1 MAYAGKLLRRGN
13 REMSC
18 RQLQQTSQ
26 LSRQTL
32 ATLTPIL
39 FLTFAFT
46 VLGIGAE
53 IAYYSHREGEWSWY
67 IHIIN
72 TNGSEPIKLAEGG
85 TPAWSPDGKRIA
97 FSFGFNG
104 FFGDVVGIYV
114 VDANGDNRVK
124 LTRNQNNRNLFP
136 AWSPDGTKIAFWSHR
151 EGQPDIYLMNADGMN
166 PINLTR
172 DPHHEDRPT
181 WSPDGKKIAFG
192 ALLVPRGEKGMSDIF
207 VMDADGGN
215 RINLTQ
221 NPEAVNQFPAW
232 SPDGSRIAYE
242 ASPHPNHWFP
252 PSNIYVMNADG
263 SQSEMLTAGRRFASE
278 GLPTWSPYGRRIAY
292 HRREPDGK
300 NDIFVINADGTGL
313 LNLTKTE
320 FVEELSPS
328 WRPAPLAVSARG
340 RLATKWGA
348 VKLHRVSALQD

>member
-1 MAYAGKLLRRGN
+1 MLGLLIA
-13 REMSC
+13 
-18 RQLQQTSQ
+18 
-26 LSRQTL
+26 L
-32 ATLTPIL
+32 ANPQ
-39 FLTFAFT
+39 FG
-46 VLGIGAE
+46 VSGE
-53 IAYYSHREGEWSWY
+53 IAYYSHREGEWSWF
-67 IHIIN
+67 IHIVN
-72 TNGSEPIKLAEGG
+72 ENGSEPIKLTEGG

-97 FSFGFNG
+97 LSFGFNG

-114 VDANGDNRVK
+114 VDANGENRVK
-124 LTRNQNNRNLFP
+124 LTRNQNNRNLFS
-136 AWSPDGTKIAFWSHR
+136 AWSPGAMKIAFWSNR
-151 EGQPDIYLMNADGMN
+151 EGQPDIYLMSADGTDS
-166 PINLTR
+166 INLTR

-181 WSPDGKKIAFG
+181 WSPDGAKIAFG
-192 ALLVPRGEKGMSDIF
+192 ALQVPRGDKSMSDIF
-207 VMDADGGN
+207 VMGADGRN

-232 SPDGSRIAYE
+232 SPDGTRIAFE

-263 SQSEMLTAGRRFASE
+263 SQPEMLTTGRRFASE
-278 GLPTWSPYGRRIAY
+278 GLSTWSPYGRRIAF
-292 HRREPDGK
+292 HRRKPDGK

-328 WRPAPLAVSARG
+328 WRPAPLAVSSRG

-348 VKLHRVSALQD
+348 VKLRR

>member
-1 MAYAGKLLRRGN
+1 MRLRFLRRI
-13 REMSC
+13 
-18 RQLQQTSQ
+18 SQ
-26 LSRQTL
+26 RIRSASSVLILGLLMTL
-32 ATLTPIL
+32 ATPE
-39 FLTFAFT
+39 FG
-46 VLGIGAE
+46 VSGE
-53 IAYYSHREGEWSWY
+53 IAYYSHREGEWSWF
-67 IHIIN
+67 IHVIN

-85 TPAWSPDGKRIA
+85 TPAWSPDGKKIA
-97 FSFGFNG
+97 FSFGFRG

-114 VDANGDNRVK
+114 IDANGENRGI

-136 AWSPDGTKIAFWSHR
+136 AWSPDGTTIAFWSNR
-151 EGQPDIYLMNADGMN
+151 EGQPDIYVMDADGMN

-172 DPHHEDRPT
+172 DLHDEDRPS
-181 WSPDGKKIAFG
+181 WSPDGSKIAFG
-192 ALLVPRGEKGMSDIF
+192 ALLLPRGEKSLSDIF
-207 VMDADGGN
+207 VMDANGGN

-252 PSNIYVMNADG
+252 PSNIHVMNADG
-263 SQSEMLTAGRRFASE
+263 SQPEMLTADRRFASE
-278 GLPTWSPYGRRIAY
+278 GLPSWSTYGRRIAF
-292 HRREPDGK
+292 HRREPEGK

-328 WRPAPLAVSARG
+328 WRPAPLAVSRRG
-340 RLATKWGA
+340 RLATQWGA
-348 VKLHRVSALQD
+348 VKLRRGFALGD

>member
-1 MAYAGKLLRRGN
+1 MRVRLLKGISRRLRSASGLLMLGLLMA
-13 REMSC
+13 
-18 RQLQQTSQ
+18 
-26 LSRQTL
+26 L
-32 ATLTPIL
+32 ANP
-39 FLTFAFT
+39 
-46 VLGIGAE
+46 GIGVSGE

-72 TNGSEPIKLAEGG
+72 TNGSEPIKLTEGG

-97 FSFGFNG
+97 LSFGFNG

-114 VDANGDNRVK
+114 VDANGENRVK

-136 AWSPDGTKIAFWSHR
+136 AWSPDAMKIAFWSNR
-151 EGQPDIYLMNADGMN
+151 DGQPDIYLMNADGTN
-166 PINLTR
+166 PTNLTR

-181 WSPDGKKIAFG
+181 WSPDGTKIAFG
-192 ALLVPRGEKGMSDIF
+192 ALQVPRGEKNMSDIF
-207 VMDADGGN
+207 VIDADGGN

-232 SPDGSRIAYE
+232 SSDGTRIAFE

-252 PSNIYVMNADG
+252 PYNIYVMNADG
-263 SQSEMLTAGRRFASE
+263 SQPVMLTEGRRFASE
-278 GLPTWSPYGRRIAY
+278 GLPTWSPYERRIAY

-340 RLATKWGA
+340 RLTTKWGA
-348 VKLHRVSALQD
+348 VKLRRVSALQD

>member
-1 MAYAGKLLRRGN
+1 
-13 REMSC
+13 MSC

-26 LSRQTL
+26 LSRQILT
-32 ATLTPIL
+32 TLTPIL
-39 FLTFAFT
+39 LLTFAFA

-85 TPAWSPDGKRIA
+85 APAWSPDGKKIA

-114 VDANGDNRVK
+114 VDSNGDNRVK
-124 LTRNQNNRNLFP
+124 LTRHQNNRNLFP
-136 AWSPDGTKIAFWSHR
+136 AWSPDGTKIAFWSDR
-151 EGQPDIYLMNADGMN
+151 EGQPDIYLINADGTN

-192 ALLVPRGEKGMSDIF
+192 ALLIPRGEKGMSDIF
-207 VMDADGGN
+207 VMDADDGN

-232 SPDGSRIAYE
+232 SPDGTRIAFE

-263 SQSEMLTAGRRFASE
+263 SQPEMLTAGRRFASE
-278 GLPTWSPYGRRIAY
+278 GLPSWSTYGRSIAF
-292 HRREPDGK
+292 HRREPEGK
-300 NDIFVINADGTGL
+300 NDIFIINADGTGL

-328 WRPAPLAVSARG
+328 WRPAPLAVTSRR
-340 RLATKWGA
+340 RLATQWGA
-348 VKLHRVSALQD
+348 VKLHRDSALGD

>member
-1 MAYAGKLLRRGN
+1 
-13 REMSC
+13 MSC
-18 RQLQQTSQ
+18 RQFQQTSQ
-26 LSRQTL
+26 LLRQTL
-32 ATLTPIL
+32 TTLTPIL
-39 FLTFAFT
+39 LLTFAFT

-53 IAYYSHREGEWSWY
+53 IAYYSHREGEWSWF
-67 IHIIN
+67 IHVIN

-85 TPAWSPDGKRIA
+85 TPAWSPDGKSIA

-114 VDANGDNRVK
+114 IDANGENRVK

-136 AWSPDGTKIAFWSHR
+136 AWSPDGTTIAFWSNR
-151 EGQPDIYLMNADGMN
+151 EGQPDIYVMDADGMN

-172 DPHHEDRPT
+172 DLHDEDRPS
-181 WSPDGKKIAFG
+181 WSPDGSKIAFG
-192 ALLVPRGEKGMSDIF
+192 ALLLPRGEKSLSDIF
-207 VMDADGGN
+207 VMDANGGN

-252 PSNIYVMNADG
+252 PSNIHVMNADG
-263 SQSEMLTAGRRFASE
+263 SQPEMLTAGRRFASE
-278 GLPTWSPYGRRIAY
+278 GLPSWSTYGRRIAF
-292 HRREPDGK
+292 HRREPEGK

-328 WRPAPLAVSARG
+328 WRPAPLAVSRRG

-348 VKLHRVSALQD
+348 VKLHRGFALGD